1 MTAQCS
7 IAGRWLAVT
16 GLKTGQAVIVRG
28 EAGCLTLTTGG

>member
-1 MTAQCS
+1 M
-7 IAGRWLAVT
+7 T